1 MYSSY
6 ESDAF
11 DEWTAKVEGVVKINL
26 EKPLLVRNKET
37 MLLTLNFN
45 PEVPMYVYVYTYVR
59 TYGCWERNPE
69 SAYVN
74 HMFKHPFPTH

>member
-1 MYSSY
+1 MYVCTCSY

-26 EKPLLVRNKET
+26 EKPLLVRNDES

-45 PEVPMYVYVYTYVR
+45 PEVR
-59 TYGCWERNPE
+59 ILCNQF
-69 SAYVN
+69 SC
-74 HMFKHPFPTH
+74 